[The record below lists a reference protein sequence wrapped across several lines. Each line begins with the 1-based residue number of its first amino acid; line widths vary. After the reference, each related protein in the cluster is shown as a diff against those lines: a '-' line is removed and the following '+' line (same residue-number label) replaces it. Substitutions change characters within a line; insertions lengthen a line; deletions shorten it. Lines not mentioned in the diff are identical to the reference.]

1 MDTRNHLF
9 NVLDNNNNDN
19 NNENDIVK
27 TKSEIRNPMQR
38 NGHICMYKK

>member
-1 MDTRNHLF
+1 MDARIHLF
-9 NVLDNNNNDN
+9 NVLNNN

-38 NGHICMYKK
+38 NGTHLYVQKK